1 MAAAVG
7 STNIGMYPASS
18 TPPLIRGAFQTLP
31 VCLKRANLEFIAC
44 QLKDAT
50 VNMLMQVDV
59 LGGNAGCGDS
69 RGPRGPGRNAGD
81 HVVGVA

>member
-1 MAAAVG
+1 MPDK
-7 STNIGMYPASS
+7 YPASY
-18 TPPLIRGAFQTLP
+18 TPPLPGGTWGALP
-31 VCLKRANLEFIAC
+31 ACLKTANLEFVAC

-69 RGPRGPGRNAGD
+69 RGPRENAGD
-81 HVVGVA
+81 HAVGVA